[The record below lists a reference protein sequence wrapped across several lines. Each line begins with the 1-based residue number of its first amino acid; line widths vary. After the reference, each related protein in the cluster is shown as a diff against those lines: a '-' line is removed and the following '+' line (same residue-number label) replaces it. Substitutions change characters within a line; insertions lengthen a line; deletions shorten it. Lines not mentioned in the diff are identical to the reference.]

1 MSIYITRDKLIF
13 QILLLIGMLTW
24 GLSWTNGKV
33 LGNYD
38 NVNVI
43 ISWRFFF
50 AFIAFFPFLI
60 SSEYP
65 LIPPKKSIPFILLN
79 SIFIIS
85 YNLFYFSGTK
95 IGYAST
101 GGILVTTLNP
111 ILTAIFTRIIF
122 KTYIKN
128 TDLIGLGIGLVGSCI
143 LIKIWS
149 LDIDLMLKTGN
160 LFFIFASFSWVCVTI
175 ITAFSKD
182 YIHFIPYT
190 FWSFFSG
197 FIFSLLFSINED
209 LFIIYSFDYIF
220 WINFILISVG
230 AMAFGQGIYF
240 KATSTLG
247 PKKAS
252 SYILIV
258 PIAAA
263 FFAILILG
271 ESIDIFVICGG
282 ILSIVSV
289 FILNNY

>member
-1 MSIYITRDKLIF
+1 
-13 QILLLIGMLTW
+13 MLTW
-24 GLSWTNGKV
+24 GLSWTNGKI
-33 LGNYD
+33 LGNYGS
-38 NVNVI
+38 VNVI

-50 AFIAFFPFLI
+50 AFISFFPVFLL
-60 SSEYP
+60 SKHSF
-65 LIPPKKSIPFILLN
+65 IPSKKSIPFIILN
-79 SIFIIS
+79 AIFIIS

-122 KTYIKN
+122 KTRIKS
-128 TDLIGLGIGLVGSCI
+128 TDLIGLGIGLFGSCI

-160 LFFIFASFSWVCVTI
+160 LFFILASFSWVCVTI
-175 ITAFSKD
+175 ITAFSKN

-197 FIFSLLFSINED
+197 FIFSLLFSINENF
-209 LFIIYSFDYIF
+209 FIIYSFDIIF
-220 WINFILISVG
+220 WINFIIVSVG

-240 KATSTLG
+240 KATLTIG

-258 PIAAA
+258 PIAAT
-263 FFAILILG
+263 FFAISILG
-271 ESIDIFVICGG
+271 ESLDIFVISGG
-282 ILSIVSV
+282 ILSFIAVI
-289 FILNNY
+289 ILNKS